1 MFSLDSSHQLGV
13 LDVEATRKTYLGS
26 PHPTHIQGRCEALC
40 APALPAAATE
50 IPAGAQQE
58 TATMNLSRAPCPQRE
73 QNTSLCIS
81 FPQDGTGSFSLS
93 VQTNK
98 WKYTG
103 KQCLFR
109 LCRSG
114 EIQSDPMLWFNDIS
128 PLWKLSHFCLDRS
141 STLYLESSAT
151 VAVNY
156 PPFLTLVFSI
166 SSIKD
171 SPGCPVNHFTH
182 F

>member
-1 MFSLDSSHQLGV
+1 MLSLDSSHQLGA
-13 LDVEATRKTYLGS
+13 LDVEATRMMCLSS

-103 KQCLFR
+103 KQWLFR

-128 PLWKLSHFCLDRS
+128 PLWKLIQAS
-141 STLYLESSAT
+141 SLYR
-151 VAVNY
+151 AV
-156 PPFLTLVFSI
+156 S
-166 SSIKD
+166 
-171 SPGCPVNHFTH
+171 VNGFGLAPALAG
-182 F
+182 